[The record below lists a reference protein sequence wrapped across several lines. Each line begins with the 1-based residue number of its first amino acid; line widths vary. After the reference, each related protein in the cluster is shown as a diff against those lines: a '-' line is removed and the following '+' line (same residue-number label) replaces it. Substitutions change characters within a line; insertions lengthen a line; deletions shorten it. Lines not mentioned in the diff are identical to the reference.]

1 MEKKEILKIRKA
13 RDITLFV
20 LAFVF
25 IIIGSLLVFN
35 IFGIT
40 DFLKEK

>member
-1 MEKKEILKIRKA
+1 MEKKEILKIRKV

-25 IIIGSLLVFN
+25 ICIGCLLVFN
-35 IFGIT
+35 VFGVT
-40 DFLKEK
+40 DFLQKK

>member
-25 IIIGSLLVFN
+25 ICIGCFLVFN
-35 IFGIT
+35 IFGVT
-40 DFLKEK
+40 DILRGK

>member
-1 MEKKEILKIRKA
+1 MDKKEILKIRKA

-35 IFGIT
+35 IFGVT
-40 DFLKEK
+40 DILRGK